1 MNVVRPFEGWFARRM
16 GRRGVQLLAA
26 VAVLCAVLAGCYD
39 NDVIGSNPH
48 GTNAQSGDIL
58 LRGVRI
64 APPPDPSY
72 QAGADPVVWLT
83 IVNAGRQDDTLVRVS
98 SPQAAEVEILWDGD
112 CDGTSEVVP
121 SLRLPAGAPPDT
133 SVQQAP
139 SAPAGQPLDVYSL
152 RLVDLRGEVLAGTA
166 VPVTFTFANA
176 HPVTVDVPVRPH
188 EGASDRG
195 VGCPPAGQ

>member
-1 MNVVRPFEGWFARRM
+1 MTNHRLTADTPARRTWH
-16 GRRGVQLLAA
+16 RRIQVLAA
-26 VAVLCAVLAGCYD
+26 VAALCALLLGCNQ

-48 GTNAQSGDIL
+48 GTNAKSGDIL

-72 QAGADPVVWLT
+72 QPGADPVVWLT
-83 IVNAGRQDDTLVRVS
+83 IVNEGRQDDTLVRVS

-112 CDGTSEVVP
+112 CDGTSDVVP

-133 SVQQAP
+133 GVQRAP
-139 SAPAGQPLDVYSL
+139 SAPAGQPLDAYSL
-152 RLVDLRGEVLAGTA
+152 RLVDLRSEALAGTA
-166 VPVTFTFANA
+166 IPVTFTFANA
-176 HPVTVDVPVRPH
+176 DPVTVDVPVRPH